1 MRLTQYIYGYL
12 IYVAAIF
19 ASFFIS
25 DAFGWGFFEL
35 GVAATLI
42 LNAIFGI
49 VPFAIGLGC
58 LFIASHFF
66 KPIDV
71 TLPRTHFFFLVASI
85 WFCFWTVICNISA
98 THQWRELD
106 YLHSKWTVC
115 PYCFSS
121 RASVGDIRRLKG
133 NQDLNPDLL
142 T

>member
-58 LFIASHFF
+58 LFTANHFL

-71 TLPRTHFFFLVASI
+71 TLPRTHFFFWALLSGFVFGLSYAISVPLISGASWVTFTLNGPFVHTVFPPVLV
-85 WFCFWTVICNISA
+85 SA
-98 THQWRELD
+98 I
-106 YLHSKWTVC
+106 Y
-115 PYCFSS
+115 
-121 RASVGDIRRLKG
+121 VGFKAIKI
-133 NQDLNPDLL
+133 
-142 T
+142 